1 MDDDSKP
8 NPLANTETPAAHGG
22 KKDKNAMVLLARY
35 SEIGFILPA
44 AVIVGYLIGLALDHW
59 LHQHWIYL
67 AGLIFGAIVGF
78 VKMIRMAIASSNE
91 RE

>member
-1 MDDDSKP
+1 MDDSDSKHS
-8 NPLANTETPAAHGG
+8 EG
-22 KKDKNAMVLLARY
+22 KKNRNKDPLVLLARY

-59 LHQHWIYL
+59 LHQHWIYV
-67 AGLIFGAIVGF
+67 AGLIFGAVVGF
-78 VKMIRMAIASSNE
+78 VKMIRMALSSFNE

>member
-1 MDDDSKP
+1 MADSDSKRP
-8 NPLANTETPAAHGG
+8 EEKDREP
-22 KKDKNAMVLLARY
+22 KKNKDPMVLLARY

-78 VKMIRMAIASSNE
+78 VKMIRMALSSFHE
-91 RE
+91 

>member
-1 MDDDSKP
+1 VTDTPPKPDRESKTDDAKSS
-8 NPLANTETPAAHGG
+8 NPF
-22 KKDKNAMVLLARY
+22 VVLARY

-44 AVIVGYLIGLALDHW
+44 AVVVGYLIGLALDHW
-59 LHQHWIYL
+59 LHTHWIYV

-78 VKMIRMAIASSNE
+78 VKMILMALASSNE

>member
-1 MDDDSKP
+1 MDDSASKHS
-8 NPLANTETPAAHGG
+8 EG
-22 KKDKNAMVLLARY
+22 KKSKYPLVLLARY

-44 AVIVGYLIGLALDHW
+44 AVVVGYLIGLALDHW

-78 VKMIRMAIASSNE
+78 VKMIRMALSASHE

>member
-1 MDDDSKP
+1 MDDTPKP
-8 NPLANTETPAAHGG
+8 APPEEPESGPKKQNP
-22 KKDKNAMVLLARY
+22 MVMLARY

-59 LHQHWIYL
+59 LHLHWIYIV
-67 AGLIFGAIVGF
+67 GIIFGAIVGF
-78 VKMIRMAIASSNE
+78 VKMIRMALASSNE

>member
-1 MDDDSKP
+1 MGDSHSKP
-8 NPLANTETPAAHGG
+8 PEG
-22 KKDKNAMVLLARY
+22 KKNNDPLVLLARY

-44 AVIVGYLIGLALDHW
+44 AVIAGYLIGLALDHW
-59 LHQHWIYL
+59 LHRHWIYL

-78 VKMIRMAIASSNE
+78 IKMIQMALASFHE